1 VDANDLSIFIFA
13 WHCNAGTLGE
23 FSWEEFRRGAEEL
36 RIDSIAAFKG
46 TDLFVCLCLFFFSFF
61 SPERVGSM
69 KAELIDPVSFK
80 RFYGFVF
87 NYGKEGTQKA
97 LDLAS
102 AVELWYV
109 QNMFAIANVS

>member
-1 VDANDLSIFIFA
+1 
-13 WHCNAGTLGE
+13 
-23 FSWEEFRRGAEEL
+23 
-36 RIDSIAAFKG
+36 
-46 TDLFVCLCLFFFSFF
+46 
-61 SPERVGSM
+61 M

-102 AVELWYV
+102 AVELW
-109 QNMFAIANVS
+109 